1 MVRTNTT
8 FKNTL
13 YFATQQ
19 KLTFIPSYSPRTKR
33 KQSRKRRLP
42 ISVQPTSV
50 RPVRKHQTTSVL
62 STCLPP
68 STTLSSTWPIF
79 LEEKPI
85 AESPVV
91 WKLRLIEKNHPHML
105 VRNLISMI
113 QITYALRFSPSPHSL
128 QTKPPGPTSIFTN
141 GKMDSINLC
150 IDACLA
156 NSFSKWLFSS
166 IVVFPSLKKAL
177 LRCQSNREKLTIL

>member
-19 KLTFIPSYSPRTKR
+19 KLTFITSYSPRTKR

-42 ISVQPTSV
+42 ISVQPTSA

-141 GKMDSINLC
+141 GFNKSLYWC
-150 IDACLA
+150 
-156 NSFSKWLFSS
+156 LFSQF
-166 IVVFPSLKKAL
+166 IFKMVVFLFSCFSLFKKG
-177 LRCQSNREKLTIL
+177 STEMPIK